1 MKIFANYDYYKF
13 SLFSLLK
20 NIFILSIWVLPTQTI
35 GIANVEKIP
44 ADVKNATHEI
54 ISITKKSIQSKATLG
69 AILPDMH
76 ANANGCAMA
85 KFSVL
90 RSIPK
95 KLKVG
100 IFKSF
105 GDYPT
110 LIQFSN
116 GYGRIQN
123 EIEVNGLGA
132 LVSLMAVFDS
142 KSDKQDFKMVN
153 HPVFLVGNT
162 IMYVES
168 HKFVSAEKPG
178 QFSFPGLNPFRL
190 HDLITVN
197 EMKSRVDAN
206 PLETQYWSLN
216 PHPLGRSDIKFS
228 AQSCKQKMPHSKTLD
243 NKLQAQKQ
251 RASCLDFMVQ
261 IPTDNTKM
269 PLDEPLEWKEQD
281 SPFIT
286 VARISIPQ
294 QNINSAQQ
302 RELCEQLSFNP
313 WNANPELSPLSGD
326 KPVRKAVYQ
335 TITRIRQNDKGRDEN
350 EPKRFNLSPSG
361 RFY

>member
-1 MKIFANYDYYKF
+1 MIIFAHYDNYKF
-13 SLFSLLK
+13 NLFSLLK
-20 NIFILSIWVLPTQTI
+20 SIFILSIWVLPTQTI
-35 GIANVEKIP
+35 GIANVEKIS
-44 ADVKNATHEI
+44 ADVKNANPEI
-54 ISITKKSIQSKATLG
+54 ISITKKSIQSKANIG
-69 AILPDMH
+69 AILPDMQ
-76 ANANGCAMA
+76 ANDNGCAMA

-105 GDYPT
+105 GDYPA

-116 GYGRIQN
+116 
-123 EIEVNGLGA
+123 EVNGLGA

-142 KSDKQDFKMVN
+142 KSDTQDFTMVN
-153 HPVFLVGNT
+153 HPVFLVSNT

-168 HKFVSAEKPG
+168 HKFVSTEKPG

-190 HDLITVN
+190 HDLITVK
-197 EMKSRVDAN
+197 EMKSRVDEK

-216 PHPLGRSDIKFS
+216 PHPLGRNDIKFS
-228 AQSCKQKMPHSKTLD
+228 AQSCKQKKSHSKTLD
-243 NKLQAQKQ
+243 NKLQAQTQ
-251 RASCLDFMVQ
+251 RAACLDFMVQ
-261 IPTDNTKM
+261 IPADNTKM
-269 PLDEPLEWKEQD
+269 PINEPLEKKEQD

-294 QNINSAQQ
+294 QNFNSAQQ
-302 RELCEQLSFNP
+302 RELCEQLSFTP
-313 WNANPELSPLSGD
+313 WNAIPELSPLSGD

-335 TITRIRQNDKGRDEN
+335 TITRVRQEDKRRDEN
-350 EPKRFNLSPSG
+350 EPKRFNLNPSG